1 MFRKTLRRFGLGA
14 LTGQSR
20 RRKRM
25 NRFEGGGNRLAVIE
39 YLDGDF
45 RIVQTGSHVICA
57 ITGKSIPLDE
67 LRYWSVARQEA
78 YVDAAAS
85 LEAEKKAGNLP
96 A

>member
-1 MFRKTLRRFGLGA
+1 
-14 LTGQSR
+14 
-20 RRKRM
+20 M

-45 RIVQTGSHVICA
+45 RIVQTGSHVTCA
-57 ITGKSIPLDE
+57 MTGKTIPVDE

>member
-1 MFRKTLRRFGLGA
+1 
-14 LTGQSR
+14 
-20 RRKRM
+20 M

-57 ITGKSIPLDE
+57 ITGKAIPLDE

-78 YVDAAAS
+78 YVDAGAS
-85 LEAEKKAGNLP
+85 LEAERKAGDLP